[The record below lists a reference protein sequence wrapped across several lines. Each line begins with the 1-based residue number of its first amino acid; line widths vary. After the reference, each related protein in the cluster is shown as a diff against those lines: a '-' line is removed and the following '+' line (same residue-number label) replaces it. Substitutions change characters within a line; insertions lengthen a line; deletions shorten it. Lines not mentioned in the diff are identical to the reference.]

1 MSGEDNNTNNI
12 SAMDQVM
19 AMLNTMNNNINESK
33 KESNDKFESLKT
45 DNIINNQSIN
55 EKFEFRTGLSPC
67 RQRTQRLERS

>member
-1 MSGEDNNTNNI
+1 
-12 SAMDQVM
+12 MDQVM

-55 EKFEFRTGLSPC
+55 EKFNELNNTNQAISEK
-67 RQRTQRLERS
+67 LESDRKSVV